1 MIKKNDKYLEI
12 HNCIK
17 FFIGE
22 SWKQHLSYKKLNH
35 IYTDHWKQ
43 RKWENKM
50 TDMEIIKQVLTFK
63 IKIFLKLKDKII
75 GIERK

>member
-1 MIKKNDKYLEI
+1 MIKKNDKHLEI

-35 IYTDHWKQ
+35 IYTDH
-43 RKWENKM
+43 
-50 TDMEIIKQVLTFK
+50 
-63 IKIFLKLKDKII
+63 
-75 GIERK
+75 